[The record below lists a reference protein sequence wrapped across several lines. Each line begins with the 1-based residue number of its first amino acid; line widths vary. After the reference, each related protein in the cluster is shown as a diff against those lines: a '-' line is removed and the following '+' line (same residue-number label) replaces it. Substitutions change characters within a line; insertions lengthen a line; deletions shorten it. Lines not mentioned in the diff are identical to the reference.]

1 MASKSFFVRPFLDF
15 LLHAYPVDRQVYP
28 MGPNLFSFFSASS
41 NSPSPGMPNHAER
54 ELLSSL
60 KVRFK
65 YLPRNRQGVGPSG
78 SLHILKG
85 IPASNSKPSHFRFRH
100 DSRPCRC
107 RLSVRDDSPPPSPPP
122 PPVIDGQLKWRPMT
136 DQKCPVLNSKLTNQ
150 PLLPLSLD
158 VGSST
163 LPNKKVHGIDSSQAT
178 WKKRMSLIFVA
189 PLLVGFL
196 VRQFNRRRREE
207 SWEL

>member
-1 MASKSFFVRPFLDF
+1 MPCKNCCRRSKCVSNISQEI
-15 LLHAYPVDRQVYP
+15 DRESDHRDR
-28 MGPNLFSFFSASS
+28 FTSS
-41 NSPSPGMPNHAER
+41 KES
-54 ELLSSL
+54 
-60 KVRFK
+60 
-65 YLPRNRQGVGPSG
+65 LPR
-78 SLHILKG
+78 IL
-85 IPASNSKPSHFRFRH
+85 SKPSHFRFRH

-107 RLSVRDDSPPPSPPP
+107 RLSVRDDSPPPPAT
-122 PPVIDGQLKWRPMT
+122 IDGQLKWRPMT

-150 PLLPLSLD
+150 PLLPLSLE

-163 LPNKKVHGIDSSQAT
+163 SPNKKVHRIDSSPAT

-207 SWEL
+207 SWEH